1 MPTIADRVNRASIT
15 ASFLSLPKG
24 KKRGRGV
31 GFWGG
36 DPVASIQS
44 AGNSA
49 PPFRWVAGKPQLVSF
64 LDVKN
69 VSPSGASASQLAG
82 CWYTPKHDERAVVWT
97 RLTEGDTSGVELH
110 PDGWQKSVARACGD
124 GQQVGYGYMNFV
136 KEPSV
141 ALLWHGSRDSMVVL
155 TGPDATRDATA
166 AGVAQGIQAGSVGGS
181 GRQRACLWR
190 GSSASFVDLHPTDSA
205 LVGSEALGIGDGQQV
220 GQVWGEARTQRAA
233 LWSGSADSYVNL
245 APDGFVRSTA
255 WRCARG
261 FQVGWATEKEMGM
274 SAHAILWNGAADD
287 FIDLQQFLPEPWNVS
302 QALDLDVDGDTLRII
317 GTASQSVESN
327 GYEMNAGEQPVLWE
341 AKLLVAEP
349 VAVRETVT
357 IHPTTTAPSASLSD
371 DQKIERLA
379 GDCARALIADD
390 YDAAHALLAP
400 WLQRQVSAHELR
412 AIIKKQF
419 LADTAPIDFQAS
431 GNDSTLEEL
440 REHYEEYYEGDATRT
455 LASVESFG
463 DWGPPSIHIANEITA
478 ATFRQW
484 LSIELTPEADD
495 ESGLDYLLRLWV
507 IVVDE
512 NGTMKIGHL
521 EPGD

>member
-1 MPTIADRVNRASIT
+1 MPPITNRVDRASIT
-15 ASFLSLPKG
+15 AAFLQLPKG

-49 PPFRWVAGKPQLVSF
+49 PPFRWIAGKPQLVSF

-82 CWYTPKHDERAVVWT
+82 CWYTPKHDERALVWT
-97 RLTEGDTSGVELH
+97 RVTESDVSGVELH
-110 PDGWQKSVARACGD
+110 PEGWEKSVARACGD
-124 GQQVGYGYMNFV
+124 GQQVGYGYVKFV
-136 KEPSV
+136 RDPSV
-141 ALLWHGSRDSMVVL
+141 ALLWNGSKEGMVVL

-166 AGVAQGIQAGSVGGS
+166 AGVAEGIQVGSVGGS

-190 GSSASFVDLHPTDSA
+190 GSTESFVDLHPTDGA

-220 GQVWGEARTQRAA
+220 GHIWGETRMQRAA
-233 LWSGSADSYVNL
+233 VWSGSPDSYVDL
-245 APDGFVRSTA
+245 APEGFVRSTA

-261 FQVGWATEKEMGM
+261 LQVGWAAERDMGM
-274 SAHAILWNGAADD
+274 SEHAILWNGAAHD

-302 QALDLDVDGDTLRII
+302 QALDLDIDGDTLRVI
-317 GTASQSVESN
+317 GTACQAVHSN
-327 GYEMNAGEQPVLWE
+327 GYEMNAGEQPVMWE
-341 AKLLVAEP
+341 AKLLVSEPPAVRDRVIIQPTTTTPAEP
-349 VAVRETVT
+349 V
-357 IHPTTTAPSASLSD
+357 SD
-371 DQKIERLA
+371 ERKVERLA
-379 GDCARALIADD
+379 GDFARALIDDD

-400 WLQRQVSAHELR
+400 WLQRQVTAQNLR
-412 AIIKKQF
+412 TIIAKQF
-419 LADTAPIDFQAS
+419 LADSAAVDFQAS
-431 GNDSTLEEL
+431 GNDSTLDEL
-440 REHYEEYYEGDATRT
+440 REHYEEYYESDATRT

-478 ATFRQW
+478 ANFRQW
-484 LSIELTPEADD
+484 LSIELTPEIDD

-507 IVVDE
+507 VVVDV
-512 NGTMKIGHL
+512 NGTMKVGHL